1 MRSYIKDIIIFND
14 QGERKSVPLKP
25 GVNIVTGDSKTGK
38 SALIEI
44 IDYCLCSTRC
54 TIPKGKITDFSQLY
68 VLVMFI
74 RNNTYIIARNKP
86 SQGGRMYFIE
96 ESADYEATELSFSYF
111 RDKQLHSYK
120 DVQYKIE
127 CALGLTVSSIPSESD
142 EKSKKASLRNMVS
155 YLFQHQNLIASKFAL
170 FYRFADFY
178 KRKDVI
184 EQFPVFAG
192 MISQDYYS
200 ELIQLNEYKAELKR
214 KQKKQKANQKS
225 TAYIKENL
233 SPLLENYFALINEP
247 FDANQSLKEMIYLA
261 KHLPE
266 YDDSIYIGESGIVE
280 RRKNLEEQLESLRNE
295 EREIL
300 LQIKSVSNASN
311 TGFQFT
317 KMLEEL
323 KQQTSVVKIER
334 KQYTCPLCGHDCN
347 EIAEKDNELIEAAE
361 WLEEELSMTKK
372 YASNFSEDIRKFKSI
387 HSEIEDQIKK
397 VWKELKRVED
407 KYLKSKAL
415 KSKKEKIEYAK
426 ANIRL
431 YCDMID
437 AGIFVSV
444 DEEIEELKEK
454 IEDLARKIDAYDID
468 AKKMKAQTF
477 LSDNM
482 NRLAK
487 TLDFEEE
494 YRPINLNFGLVDE
507 SYDLYQYQNK
517 REKIYLYE
525 MGSGANW
532 VSCHIALFLSFLR
545 FFAKQEENSPM
556 PLFLF
561 FDQPSQVYFP
571 QGDKNNSEVTQADI
585 QAVNKMYKTIF
596 DEINS
601 IHKDTKTL
609 PQILIVDHVDGNDM
623 EIKNEFNSYVRRDWR
638 NGKGLI

>member
-74 RNNTYIIARNKP
+74 RNNTYIVARNKP

-111 RDKQLHSYK
+111 SDKQLHSYK

-300 LQIKSVSNASN
+300 LQIKSVSSASN
-311 TGFQFT
+311 TGYEFSE
-317 KMLEEL
+317 MLEEL
-323 KQQTSVVKIER
+323 KQQTNVAKIGES
-334 KQYTCPLCGHDCN
+334 KYTCPLCGHDCN
-347 EIAEKDNELIEAAE
+347 EITERDNELIEATE
-361 WLEEELSMTKK
+361 WLDQELSMTKK
-372 YASNFSEDIRKFKSI
+372 YASSFSEDIRKLKSV
-387 HSEIEDQIKK
+387 HSEIEGKIKK
-397 VWKELKRVED
+397 IWKELKDIEE
-407 KYLKSKAL
+407 KYIKAKNLKSKR
-415 KSKKEKIEYAK
+415 EKIDYAK
-426 ANIRL
+426 ASIML
-431 YCDMID
+431 YCDMVD
-437 AGIFVSV
+437 AGIFESV
-444 DEEIEELKEK
+444 DEEIVELKEK
-454 IEDLARKIDAYDID
+454 IELLEKKIDAYDID

-482 NRLAK
+482 NRLAD
-487 TLDFEEE
+487 TLDFENE

-507 SYDLYQYQNK
+507 SYDLYQHQNNK
-517 REKIYLYE
+517 EKIYLYE

-545 FFAKQEENSPM
+545 YFTKQKNSPM

-571 QGDKNNSEVTQADI
+571 KGDMKDSEVTQADI

-601 IHKDTKTL
+601 IGKDEKIL

-623 EIKNEFNSYVRRDWR
+623 EIRNEFNSYVRCDWR
-638 NGKGLI
+638 NGEGLI